1 MLTLLDAAKRGNFNV
16 LIAEV
21 PKADIQCPDVDVR
34 FTPESGHWRGWHNM
48 SANSHK
54 RTFASLLGMGL
65 VRQLQLT
72 VTRIIAKHSEG
83 PKAWISGWLA
93 Q

>member
-34 FTPESGHWRGWHNM
+34 FTPESGHKP
-48 SANSHK
+48 S
-54 RTFASLLGMGL
+54 
-65 VRQLQLT
+65 
-72 VTRIIAKHSEG
+72 
-83 PKAWISGWLA
+83 
-93 Q
+93 